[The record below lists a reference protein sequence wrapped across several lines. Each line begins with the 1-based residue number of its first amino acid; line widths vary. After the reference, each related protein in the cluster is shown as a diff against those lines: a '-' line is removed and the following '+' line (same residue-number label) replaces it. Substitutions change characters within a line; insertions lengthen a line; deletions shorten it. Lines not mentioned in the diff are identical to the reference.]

1 MPLQSLT
8 QKMKIKANIYYL
20 LFISAIFLCA
30 CTFNKKERV
39 DGVDYLQGKWSEDSV
54 ENKNQLVS
62 YQQYHITFTC
72 DSFYLNI
79 QTHSTVNLNGGA
91 CYDTKEWQEFAKG
104 YYTLANDTLKLE
116 GNFVNKT
123 YKYKPEGS
131 CYRVGKYEENFILN
145 KQADGLIHIKSLQKG
160 LVHQLVRK
168 EKLVCISDL
177 KN

>member
-1 MPLQSLT
+1 
-8 QKMKIKANIYYL
+8 
-20 LFISAIFLCA
+20 
-30 CTFNKKERV
+30 
-39 DGVDYLQGKWSEDSV
+39 
-54 ENKNQLVS
+54 
-62 YQQYHITFTC
+62 
-72 DSFYLNI
+72 
-79 QTHSTVNLNGGA
+79 
-91 CYDTKEWQEFAKG
+91 
-104 YYTLANDTLKLE
+104 
-116 GNFVNKT
+116 VNKT

>member
-1 MPLQSLT
+1 
-8 QKMKIKANIYYL
+8 MKFKTNIYYL
-20 LFISAIFLCA
+20 LFLSAIFLSA
-30 CTFNKKERV
+30 CTFNKKEQTG
-39 DGVDYLQGKWSEDSV
+39 GVDFLQGKWSEDSV

-62 YQQYHITFTC
+62 YQQYNVTFTC

-79 QTHSTVNLNGGA
+79 KTYSSVNLNGGA
-91 CYDTKEWQEFAKG
+91 CYNTKKWQEFAKG
-104 YYTLANDTLKLE
+104 YYTLVNDTLKLE

-145 KQADGLIHIKSLQKG
+145 NKADGLLNLKSLQKG

-168 EKLVCISDL
+168 EKLVCSS
-177 KN
+177 NSNN